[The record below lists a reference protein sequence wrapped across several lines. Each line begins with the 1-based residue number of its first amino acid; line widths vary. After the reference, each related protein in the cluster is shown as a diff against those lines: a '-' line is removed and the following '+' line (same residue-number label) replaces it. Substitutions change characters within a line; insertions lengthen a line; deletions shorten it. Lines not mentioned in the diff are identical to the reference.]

1 MAVTLIFDNGL
12 VGGELDFNQATRA
25 VTSYPMATPTRE
37 GQESVTESITVF
49 FDSGLQSA
57 RSGTGI
63 LRSLGQYFQD
73 ARSRQKTQSGE
84 RIFIMFAAYTADDVW
99 RSEILDGRILW
110 PPETLGG
117 AYLPSDKGEV
127 TIAITRRAFWE
138 KDSEYELPLS
148 IGGAYATGGRAIENH
163 HDSDAGDRNW
173 VAWEDWSILGDL
185 PAPLRIE
192 FTSTHATLNV
202 RRVMMALTHKVHDTG
217 DYSLNWSLE
226 GEANLYNPGTVTA
239 NANSSGGNYMV
250 EQWAVTTETK
260 VFQWAV
266 NNMDY
271 ARGAPFRAVARFVSN
286 ASDDIYA
293 RLVIL
298 GGGTTTTEIW
308 RSKLAKVAWRSGAA
322 EELTDLGT
330 IPALPPGTPDGV
342 SYSTVYID
350 LYFLRNVAGTH
361 TVNLDYLDLMPMDA
375 GFRVVDSTANSIA
388 IGQDQVLVDDGIN
401 ERTYERNALGVV
413 TTGWRSKTDYLK
425 VQPGHAGRLTF
436 HWQDNQATP
445 TARAD
450 LTASVRLY
458 YRPRR
463 MTL

>member
-1 MAVTLIFDNGL
+1 MAATLKFDNEL
-12 VGGELDFNQATRA
+12 LGGELDFNQASRGLL
-25 VTSYPMATPTRE
+25 SYPMVAPTRD
-37 GQESVTESITVF
+37 GQESVTETITVY
-49 FDSGLQSA
+49 FDSGLQAA
-57 RSGTGI
+57 RGGTGI

-84 RIFIMFAAYTADDVW
+84 RIWVKFAAYTADDVW

-127 TIAITRRAFWE
+127 AIVITRKAFWE

-148 IGGAYATGGRAIENH
+148 IGGTYATGGRAIENH
-163 HDSDAGDRNW
+163 HDADAGDVNW
-173 VAWEDWSILGDL
+173 VAWEDWAILGDL

-202 RRVMMALTHKVHDTG
+202 RRIMMALTHKVQDTG

-226 GEANLYNPGTVTA
+226 GEDNLHAPGTVTA
-239 NANSSGGNYMV
+239 DANSSDGNYMV

-271 ARGAPFRAVARFVSN
+271 ARGAPFRAVARFLSN
-286 ASDDIYA
+286 PSDDLYA
-293 RLVIL
+293 RIKIL
-298 GGGTTTTEIW
+298 GGGTSTTEIW
-308 RSKLAKVAWRSGAA
+308 SSKLVKVAWRASAP

-342 SYSTVYID
+342 AYSTVYID

-375 GFRVVDSTANSIA
+375 GFRVVDSTANNIA
-388 IGQDQVLVDDGIN
+388 IGQNQTLIDDGIY
-401 ERTYERNALGVV
+401 ERTYEQSALGAV
-413 TTGWRSKTDYLK
+413 TTGWRSKTEYLK

-436 HWQDNQATP
+436 HWQDNQASP
-445 TARAD
+445 AARAN
-450 LTASVRLY
+450 LTATVRLY

>member
-1 MAVTLIFDNGL
+1 
-12 VGGELDFNQATRA
+12 
-25 VTSYPMATPTRE
+25 
-37 GQESVTESITVF
+37 
-49 FDSGLQSA
+49 
-57 RSGTGI
+57 
-63 LRSLGQYFQD
+63 
-73 ARSRQKTQSGE
+73 
-84 RIFIMFAAYTADDVW
+84 
-99 RSEILDGRILW
+99 
-110 PPETLGG
+110 
-117 AYLPSDKGEV
+117 
-127 TIAITRRAFWE
+127 
-138 KDSEYELPLS
+138 
-148 IGGAYATGGRAIENH
+148 
-163 HDSDAGDRNW
+163 
-173 VAWEDWSILGDL
+173 
-185 PAPLRIE
+185 
-192 FTSTHATLNV
+192 
-202 RRVMMALTHKVHDTG
+202 
-217 DYSLNWSLE
+217 
-226 GEANLYNPGTVTA
+226 
-239 NANSSGGNYMV
+239 MV

-308 RSKLAKVAWRSGAA
+308 RSPLRKVAWRSGAA

-342 SYSTVYID
+342 TYSTVYID

-388 IGQDQVLVDDGIN
+388 LGQDQVLVDDGIN
-401 ERTYERNALGVV
+401 ERTYERTALGVV

-436 HWQDNQATP
+436 HWQDNQSSPA
-445 TARAD
+445 ARAD
-450 LTASVRLY
+450 LTANVRLY